1 MKLDVKDSV
10 IIAILVVIFLLYA
23 MVNMIWTSGIISRV
37 DEVERLSTYIDD
49 SIIGRVEVIDQRTKD
64 CNC

>member
-49 SIIGRVEVIDQRTKD
+49 SIIGRVDVIDQRTKD

>member
-1 MKLDVKDSV
+1 MKLDVRDSV

-37 DEVERLSTYIDD
+37 EEVERLSTYIDD
-49 SIIGRVEVIDQRTKD
+49 SILDRVDIIDYRTKD

>member
-1 MKLDVKDSV
+1 MKLDLKDSV

-49 SIIGRVEVIDQRTKD
+49 SIIGRVDVVDQRTKD

>member
-1 MKLDVKDSV
+1 MKLDVRDSV

-37 DEVERLSTYIDD
+37 EEVERLSTYIDD
-49 SIIGRVEVIDQRTKD
+49 SILDRVDIIDYRTKG